1 MRTVLALILEWLMPA
16 RGTRRRPAEGAV
28 RNTTPAGSPMR
39 RLIITHGAARVGHPG
54 HPTTFIEA
62 DGLPLV
68 RPMSS
73 PTRGSRYDDA
83 SGTGDGRPCR
93 RHSDRT
99 ARQGWPHDPA
109 RPCEQ
114 ASPSPPVGR

>member
-16 RGTRRRPAEGAV
+16 RGKRRRPAEGAV
-28 RNTTPAGSPMR
+28 RNTTPAGTPMR

-68 RPMSS
+68 RPYVIAHE
-73 PTRGSRYDDA
+73 REQV
-83 SGTGDGRPCR
+83 R
-93 RHSDRT
+93 RRQRDRRR
-99 ARQGWPHDPA
+99 AAVPA
-109 RPCEQ
+109 TLGQNCP
-114 ASPSPPVGR
+114 AGVAA